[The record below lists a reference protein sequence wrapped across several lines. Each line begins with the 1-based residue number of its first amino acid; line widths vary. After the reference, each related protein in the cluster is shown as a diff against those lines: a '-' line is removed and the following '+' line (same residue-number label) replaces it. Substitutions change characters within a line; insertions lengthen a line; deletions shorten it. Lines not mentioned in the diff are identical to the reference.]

1 MHLISLH
8 QTRFL
13 MLRVSFITF
22 YLCIFLT
29 TIAHTQDFVPPSLE
43 KYLAE
48 NDSTL
53 ANALY
58 LLPYASEDGINAA
71 STSASLVLDSTI
83 DYRITDP
90 FGGNFILYPLI
101 KVLFEY
107 PEDHLIIETES
118 TLEVPDWKYSTK
130 VSRTLDSQQ
139 RLFRLLAEN
148 FNEWDDA
155 WEPDSRM
162 EISYHGNSEEDME
175 GFFVDMWSYDLNYWQ
190 RAITVENE
198 YSEADQI
205 LSSLSTLHFGE
216 FEIVFLD
223 KYLYDS
229 LSQNYRIES
238 YLVEPED
245 TSLIGVTEHT
255 HFNSLLIS
263 STEYNVD
270 DLRQLQPTLKT
281 DFSYDAQHRL
291 DSMFTYH
298 DSTGAGSWE
307 KLNVIQYDYDEGHG
321 KTSLWDFI
329 GYELGEPI
337 IHQRITYNYNDNDLI
352 HIERFQHVDLDS
364 GEDEYISQK
373 VYFYSDLST
382 SVDQPAPPYSFL
394 HVFPNPATNYIT
406 LNIEEAHH
414 VEIFD
419 VMGKSWQVL
428 NPISC
433 QNVILDTGHLS
444 GGIYHLVVKDKDGTH
459 IGRFTKISTP

>member
-8 QTRFL
+8 QTRFF

-29 TIAHTQDFVPPSLE
+29 TIGRTQDFIPPSLE

-53 ANALY
+53 ADALY
-58 LLPYASEDGINAA
+58 LIPFASDNRANAA
-71 STSASLVLDSTI
+71 STSASLVLDSTV
-83 DYRITDP
+83 DYRVTE
-90 FGGNFILYPLI
+90 FGGNFIVQPLS

-107 PEDHLIIETES
+107 PEEHLVIETKS
-118 TLEVPDWKYSTK
+118 TLAAPDWKYSTK
-130 VSRTLDSQQ
+130 ISRTLDAQQ
-139 RLFRLLAEN
+139 RLYRLLAEN

-162 EISYHGNSEEDME
+162 EITYHGNSEEDME

-198 YSEADQI
+198 YNTADQI

-229 LSQNYRIES
+229 LSQNYRMES

-255 HFNSLLIS
+255 HFNNLLIS

-281 DFSYDAQHRL
+281 DFSYDAQHRI

-321 KTSLWDFI
+321 KTLLWDFI
-329 GYELGEPI
+329 GYELGQPI
-337 IHQRITYNYNDNDLI
+337 IHQRIKYDYNENDLI
-352 HIERFQHVDLDS
+352 HVERFLHVDVES

-382 SVDQPAPPYSFL
+382 SVDQPNLPYL
-394 HVFPNPATNYIT
+394 NLDIHPNPSTDYIMI
-406 LNIEEAHH
+406 NIQDPYF
-414 VEIFD
+414 IQ
-419 VMGKSWQVL
+419 MNGIGGQSWQVHTPL
-428 NPISC
+428 SSQPLT
-433 QNVILDTGHLS
+433 LDTRQLPE
-444 GGIYHLVVKDKDGTH
+444 GIYHLFIIDKNGIHT
-459 IGRFTKISTP
+459 GRFVKISDS